1 MISKTKHSFTPFF
14 WKLIVRTLSGEVVV
28 TKVFSQVRQDVA
40 AIKYYIKRYEEIFS
54 RRYEEIFSYQGVEC
68 YVIDEEEYIKGIE
81 GGDVRECNP
90 KACFYP
96 WGDKPFYKKK
106 FCY

>member
-1 MISKTKHSFTPFF
+1 MIILTTKYNSTPFF
-14 WKLIVRTLSGEVVV
+14 WKLVIITLSGEVIV
-28 TKVFSQVRQDVA
+28 TQVFSQVGQDIA
-40 AIKYYIKRYEEIFS
+40 AIEYYIKRYEDI
-54 RRYEEIFSYQGVEC
+54 YLNQAGIEC
-68 YVIDEEEYIKGIE
+68 YVIDEDEYYKGKE

-96 WGDKPFYKKK
+96 CGDKPFYKKK

>member
-1 MISKTKHSFTPFF
+1 MIVLKTKYNSTPFF
-14 WKLIVRTLSGEVVV
+14 WKLIVITSSGEVIA
-28 TKVFSQVRQDVA
+28 TQVFINQVEQDIA
-40 AIKYYIKRYEEIFS
+40 AIKYYIKRYEGIFLG
-54 RRYEEIFSYQGVEC
+54 QAGVEC
-68 YVIDEEEYIKGIE
+68 YVIDEDEYHKGME

-96 WGDKPFYKKK
+96 CGDKPFYKKK

>member
-1 MISKTKHSFTPFF
+1 MIVSKTKHSFTPFF
-14 WKLIVRTLSGEVVV
+14 WKLIVKTLSGEVVV
-28 TKVFSQVRQDVA
+28 TQVFSQDEQDIA
-40 AIKYYIKRYEEIFS
+40 AIEYYIKRYEEIYS
-54 RRYEEIFSYQGVEC
+54 SQGLEC
-68 YVIDEEEYIKGIE
+68 YVIDEEEYIKGME

>member
-1 MISKTKHSFTPFF
+1 MISKTKYDSTPFF
-14 WKLIVRTLSGEVVV
+14 WKLIVITSSGEVIA
-28 TKVFSQVRQDVA
+28 TQVFSQVEQDVA
-40 AIKYYIKRYEEIFS
+40 AIKYYIERYEETFLGKA
-54 RRYEEIFSYQGVEC
+54 GVEC
-68 YVIDEEEYIKGIE
+68 YVIDEEEYYKGKE